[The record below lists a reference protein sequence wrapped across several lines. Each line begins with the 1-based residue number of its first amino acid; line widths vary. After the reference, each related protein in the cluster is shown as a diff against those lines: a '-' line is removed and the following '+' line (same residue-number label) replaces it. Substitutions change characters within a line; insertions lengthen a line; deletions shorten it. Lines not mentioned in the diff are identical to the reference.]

1 MADSYELFLRQF
13 QRGALD
19 AVPTSGTFQIGDFI
33 FNSSV
38 AAGGPLGWICTTGGT
53 PGTWVPVAPVGA
65 SAPTTLAAAGAVAP
79 TSSVVDINSGGFNI
93 TLTAPTAVQNGARI
107 AFVND
112 TASACT
118 FVAGSGTT
126 LIGNATLAA
135 NSSAQIQS
143 LYPLVYRVA

>member
-13 QRGALD
+13 QRGAGT
-19 AVPTSGTFQIGDFI
+19 APPSAGTFQVSDFVY
-33 FNSSV
+33 NEAA
-38 AAGGPLGWICTTGGT
+38 AAGGPLGWICISGGT
-53 PGTWVPVAPVGA
+53 PGTWVPVAPIGA

-79 TSSVVDINSGGFNI
+79 TASVVNIDSGAFNI
-93 TLTAPTAVQNGARI
+93 TLTAPTSAQNGCRI

-112 TASACT
+112 TASPCT
-118 FVAGSGTT
+118 FVAGTGTT
-126 LIGNATLAA
+126 LIGNATLSA